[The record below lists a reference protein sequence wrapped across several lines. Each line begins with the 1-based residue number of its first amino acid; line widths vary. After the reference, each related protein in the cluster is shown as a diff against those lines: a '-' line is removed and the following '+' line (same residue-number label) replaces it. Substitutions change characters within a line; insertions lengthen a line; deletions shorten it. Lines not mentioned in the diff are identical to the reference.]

1 MIRCEQ
7 LRFAYPGDAFE
18 LRIDAFAVSAGEA
31 VALVGPS
38 GCGKTTLMNLISAL
52 LVPLSGSVVVD
63 GVEVHRFPLAARQQF
78 RLGKIGL
85 VPQNFELLDYLT
97 IRENILLPFR
107 LGAGSGIDDSARAR
121 CDELATKSGIVAHLG
136 KYPDQLSQGE
146 RQRAAL
152 CRGLVTA
159 APLILADEPTGNLD
173 SRSGLGIIAL
183 FQRLNREQGI
193 TVVFVTHSAEIAGYT
208 RRIISLRDGLIESD
222 QPVAEPL
229 EADVVEGAPA

>member
-1 MIRCEQ
+1 MIRCQQ
-7 LRFAYPGDAFE
+7 LRFAYAGDAFE
-18 LRIDAFAVSAGEA
+18 LRIEAFAVAAGEA

-52 LVPLSGSVVVD
+52 LVPASGSVVVG
-63 GVEVHRFPLAARQQF
+63 GVEVSRFPLAARQQF
-78 RLGKIGL
+78 RLGTIGL

-107 LGAGSGIDDSARAR
+107 LGAGAGVDERAR
-121 CDELATKSGIVAHLG
+121 SRCEELAGKAGIASHLER
-136 KYPDQLSQGE
+136 YPEQLSQGE

-173 SRSGLGIIAL
+173 PENQDRIVSLLLEEARGIGA
-183 FQRLNREQGI
+183 
-193 TVVFVTHSAEIAGYT
+193 TVVMITHDPVLLPRFDRVVDVLA
-208 RRIISLRDGLIESD
+208 LRKG
-222 QPVAEPL
+222 
-229 EADVVEGAPA
+229 GRG

>member
-173 SRSGLGIIAL
+173 PENQDRIVSLLLDEARGIGATVLMITHDPVLLPRFDRVVDVLAL
-183 FQRLNREQGI
+183 RKG
-193 TVVFVTHSAEIAGYT
+193 
-208 RRIISLRDGLIESD
+208 
-222 QPVAEPL
+222 
-229 EADVVEGAPA
+229 GAA

>member
-18 LRIDAFAVSAGEA
+18 LRIDAFDVAVGEA

-52 LVPLSGSVVVD
+52 LVPQSGSVVVD
-63 GVEVHRFPLAARQQF
+63 GVEVNRFPLAARQEF

-107 LGAGSGIDDSARAR
+107 LGAGSGIDDWARAR

-173 SRSGLGIIAL
+173 PENQDRIVSLLLDEARGIGSTVLMITHDPVLLPRFDRVVDVLAL
-183 FQRLNREQGI
+183 RKG
-193 TVVFVTHSAEIAGYT
+193 G
-208 RRIISLRDGLIESD
+208 
-222 QPVAEPL
+222 
-229 EADVVEGAPA
+229 PA

>member
-18 LRIDAFAVSAGEA
+18 LRIDAFDVAAGEA

-52 LVPLSGSVVVD
+52 LVPQSGSVVVD
-63 GVEVHRFPLAARQQF
+63 GVEVNRFPLAARQQF
-78 RLGKIGL
+78 RLGKVGL

-107 LGAGSGIDDSARAR
+107 LGAGSGTDDRARAR

-173 SRSGLGIIAL
+173 PENQDRIVSLLLDEARGIGATVLMITHDPVLLPRFDRVVDVLAL
-183 FQRLNREQGI
+183 RKG
-193 TVVFVTHSAEIAGYT
+193 G
-208 RRIISLRDGLIESD
+208 
-222 QPVAEPL
+222 
-229 EADVVEGAPA
+229 PA

>member
-1 MIRCEQ
+1 MIRCQQ
-7 LRFAYPGDAFE
+7 LRFAYDGDAFE
-18 LRIDAFAVSAGEA
+18 LRIEAFAVAAGEA

-52 LVPLSGSVVVD
+52 LVPASGSVVVD
-63 GVEVHRFPLAARQQF
+63 GVEVSRFPLAARQQF
-78 RLGKIGL
+78 RLGTIGL

-107 LGAGSGIDDSARAR
+107 LGAGAGVDGRSRAR
-121 CDELATKSGIVAHLG
+121 CEELAEKAGIATHLER
-136 KYPDQLSQGE
+136 YPEQLSQGE

-173 SRSGLGIIAL
+173 PENQDRIVSLLLEEARGIGA
-183 FQRLNREQGI
+183 
-193 TVVFVTHSAEIAGYT
+193 TVVMITHDPVLLPRFDRVVDVLA
-208 RRIISLRDGLIESD
+208 LRKG
-222 QPVAEPL
+222 
-229 EADVVEGAPA
+229 GRG

>member
-1 MIRCEQ
+1 MIRCQQ
-7 LRFAYPGDAFE
+7 LRFAYDGDAFE
-18 LRIDAFAVSAGEA
+18 LRIEAFAVAAGEA

-52 LVPLSGSVVVD
+52 LVPASGSVVVD
-63 GVEVHRFPLAARQQF
+63 GVEVSRFPLAARQQF
-78 RLGKIGL
+78 RLGTIGL

-107 LGAGSGIDDSARAR
+107 LGAGAGVDGRSRAR
-121 CDELATKSGIVAHLG
+121 CEELADKAGIATHLER
-136 KYPDQLSQGE
+136 YPEQLSQGE

-173 SRSGLGIIAL
+173 PENQDRIVSLLLEEARGIGA
-183 FQRLNREQGI
+183 
-193 TVVFVTHSAEIAGYT
+193 TVVMITHDPVLLPRFDRVVDVLA
-208 RRIISLRDGLIESD
+208 LRKG
-222 QPVAEPL
+222 
-229 EADVVEGAPA
+229 GRG